1 MLSMSSKE
9 KRPPRMNAKRIGKN
23 GSEVALLLMLGMS
36 AGLPL
41 HAADLRTAAVTN
53 PAPVMVASEGM
64 PAHLPGMLAASVSSH
79 GTLAIEQGLPRP
91 VEPKQAPRPLTG
103 MDRLTLFLN
112 DTYASPGAYA
122 GLGAGAMI
130 DQVRHTPAKW
140 DQDGSAYTRRF
151 ASEYGQL
158 ALRNSIHD
166 GMAGL
171 TGLDPRY
178 PVCGCGGLWHRSG
191 HALEMTFVTHRQDQ
205 RLVLDMPQVA
215 GAYGSG
221 MLSTYWYPHHQFSPL
236 VQGVQFGHEQMGE
249 VLINNLVKEFGPDLK
264 RSLHLHAL
272 TSLSH
277 PLPNDDD

>member
-1 MLSMSSKE
+1 
-9 KRPPRMNAKRIGKN
+9 MNVRVRKT
-23 GSEVALLLMLGMS
+23 GSEVALLLMLSLS
-36 AGLPL
+36 AGIPL
-41 HAADLRTAAVTN
+41 HAADSVTITVAHS
-53 PAPVMVASEGM
+53 APIMVASDAVPG
-64 PAHLPGMLAASVSSH
+64 HLLPGMLAGSVSSKL
-79 GTLAIEQGLPRP
+79 TPAMEQALPEP
-91 VEPKQAPRPLTG
+91 VEAPVPHPLTG
-103 MDRLTLFLN
+103 KDRLTLFLN

-130 DQVRHTPAKW
+130 DQIRHTPAKW

-166 GMAGL
+166 SLAGV

-178 PVCGCGGLWHRSG
+178 PVCNCAGLWHRSG
-191 HALEMTFVTHRQDQ
+191 HALQMTFVTHRQD
-205 RLVLDMPQVA
+205 RLVFDMPQVA

-264 RSLHLHAL
+264 RSLHIHAL
-272 TSLSH
+272 ASLSH
-277 PLPNDDD
+277 PRPDDDD